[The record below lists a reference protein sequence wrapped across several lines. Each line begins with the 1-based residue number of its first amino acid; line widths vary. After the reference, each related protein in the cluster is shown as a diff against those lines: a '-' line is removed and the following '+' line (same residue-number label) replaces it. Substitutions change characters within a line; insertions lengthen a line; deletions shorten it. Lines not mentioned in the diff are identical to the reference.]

1 MYTFRD
7 ITEISQVLF
16 DEDKER
22 KYCCKILSIS
32 VNKKMVMAV
41 NYMHTHQSSD
51 GAHEIL
57 IGLLPLL
64 GCPIGPDKRKY

>member
-1 MYTFRD
+1 
-7 ITEISQVLF
+7 
-16 DEDKER
+16 
-22 KYCCKILSIS
+22 
-32 VNKKMVMAV
+32 MVMAF

-64 GCPIGPDKRKY
+64 GCPIGPDKRKKRSYWVPCTDQVNRKT

>member
-1 MYTFRD
+1 MRTK
-7 ITEISQVLF
+7 
-16 DEDKER
+16 KESTVAR
-22 KYCCKILSIS
+22 YSIP
-32 VNKKMVMAV
+32 VNKKMFMSF

>member
-1 MYTFRD
+1 
-7 ITEISQVLF
+7 
-16 DEDKER
+16 
-22 KYCCKILSIS
+22 
-32 VNKKMVMAV
+32 MVMAV

-64 GCPIGPDKRKY
+64 GCPIGPDKRKKRWY